1 MISTRYKIIFLIV
14 LNVLIILLP
23 ERMYYVNII
32 LLILF
37 GFLLKRDLLY
47 SLKLICLYLAIL
59 FILSISI
66 NHFFTDTS
74 LEQLLRNSL
83 KLFTI
88 ISLSI
93 LLVTNLNIMELVAFL
108 NKIKLPAKVSIA
120 IGVGFRYIEL
130 LMEDIKRI
138 NFIQTM
144 SGYGITIQSVK
155 RNGFLKTISVFS
167 LPLFLSLLKRTEN
180 ISLSILIQD
189 IEQRSKNY
197 SFKRTTI
204 TEYIVITFIL
214 LLMLTIL
221 CIRLKDIT
229 G

>member
-37 GFLLKRDLLY
+37 GFLLKRDLFY
-47 SLKLICLYLAIL
+47 SLKSICLYLVLL

-74 LEQLLRNSL
+74 LDQLLRNSL

-88 ISLSI
+88 ITLSI
-93 LLVTNLNIMELVAFL
+93 LLVSDLNIMELVAFL
-108 NKIKLPAKVSIA
+108 NKIKLPAKISIA
-120 IGVGFRYIEL
+120 IGVGFRYIGL

-144 SGYGITIQSVK
+144 SRYGITIQSIK
-155 RNGFLKTISVFS
+155 RNGFLKTISIFS
-167 LPLFLSLLKRTEN
+167 LPLFLTLLKRTEN

-189 IEQRSKNY
+189 IEQRSKKY
-197 SFKRTTI
+197 SLKKTTTI
-204 TEYIVITFIL
+204 EFVVLTFTL
-214 LLMLTIL
+214 LLMLLIL
-221 CIRLKDIT
+221 YIRIKDLT
-229 G
+229 